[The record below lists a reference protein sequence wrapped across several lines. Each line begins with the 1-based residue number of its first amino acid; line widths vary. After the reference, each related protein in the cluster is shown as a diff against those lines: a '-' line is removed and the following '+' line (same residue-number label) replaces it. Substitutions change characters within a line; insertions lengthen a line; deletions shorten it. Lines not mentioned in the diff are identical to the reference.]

1 MISNEHGLVFLEV
14 PFLDLDLLEDV
25 LIRSNQETLFNN
37 ELLVNCIE
45 YDYVTCSKKSIS
57 SWVSIYQNGCKLR
70 KDLKQKSQKI
80 IKYIENN
87 LNKWD
92 TVEGDLFETQESYF
106 LNQKDVNIFYYES
119 LLEDW
124 TKFNEYITGTGLSS
138 IKYYVDPDPI
148 KKWESHYDDKIAIE
162 LVNYI
167 FENDFDR
174 LGYTKL

>member
-14 PFLDLDLLEDV
+14 PFSGFDLLKDV
-25 LIRSNQETLFNN
+25 LIRSNQETLFND

-45 YDYVTCSKKSIS
+45 YDYVTVVKNPYHRA
-57 SWVSIYQNGCKLR
+57 VSIYQNGCKLR
-70 KDLKQKSQKI
+70 KDLKLKSQNFI
-80 IKYIENN
+80 QYFENN

-92 TVEGDLFETQESYF
+92 TVEGDVFETQESYF
-106 LNQKDVNIFYYES
+106 LNQTDVNIFYYES